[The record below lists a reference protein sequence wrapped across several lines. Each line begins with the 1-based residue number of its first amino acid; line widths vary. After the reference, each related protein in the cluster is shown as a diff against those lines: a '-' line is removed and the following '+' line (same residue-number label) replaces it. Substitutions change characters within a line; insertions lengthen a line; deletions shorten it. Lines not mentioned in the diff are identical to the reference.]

1 MGENAIFG
9 TFLICNI
16 PDIITKSRSLGQ
28 KLRVI
33 WTWKTRKSCSI
44 LVMKVKRRGYMGHV
58 RINSEILL
66 NCIFKQ

>member
-44 LVMKVKRRGYMGHV
+44 LVMKV
-58 RINSEILL
+58 
-66 NCIFKQ
+66 